1 MKIHWRSEWP
11 HWLVLAGLF
20 ALAAANWSTAP
31 DRIPVH
37 WGLHGVDRWG
47 GRVEGLLAL
56 PFTALGIYFLLLFL
70 PRVDPGRANYPA
82 FWSSYSTIRLAV
94 LLVIGGLYVMT
105 LSAMRGYRADV
116 GVWAPLL
123 VGAMFV
129 LIGNVMGKLRPNW
142 FVGVRTPWTLSSK
155 VSWTRTHHVGGWV
168 FIGLGIL
175 LMAEALV
182 RASWAI
188 AAVGVIGGIAVA
200 GLIGYSYV
208 VWRADPD
215 KTPPA
220 GTLPG

>member
-1 MKIHWRSEWP
+1 MKISWRSEWP
-11 HWLVLAGLF
+11 HWLVIAGQF

-37 WGLHGVDRWG
+37 WGLHGADRWG
-47 GRVEGLLAL
+47 GRVEGLLVL
-56 PFTALGIYFLLLFL
+56 PFIALGIYFLLLFL
-70 PRVDPGRANYPA
+70 PRVDPGRANYPS

-94 LLVIGGLYVMT
+94 LLVIGGIYVMT
-105 LSAMRGYRADV
+105 LIAMRGHPADV

-155 VSWTRTHHVGGWV
+155 VSWTRTHHVGGWM

-175 LMAEALV
+175 LMAAALV
-182 RASWAI
+182 RAPWAF